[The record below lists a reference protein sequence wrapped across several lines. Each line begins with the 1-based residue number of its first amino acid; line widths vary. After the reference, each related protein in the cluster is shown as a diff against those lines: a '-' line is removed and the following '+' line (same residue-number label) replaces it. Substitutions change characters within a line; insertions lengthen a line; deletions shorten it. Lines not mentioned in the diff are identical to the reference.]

1 MHYASLFPL
10 RYNPLGDNPH
20 HFCELCGSDAPGV
33 RCTNRD
39 PFSEYGGAL
48 ECLKTKGDVAFLDEK
63 VRTSPQ

>member
-1 MHYASLFPL
+1 MNHQITLD

-33 RCTNRD
+33 RCANRD